1 MESNLITWLNNCSQ
15 ELVDSV
21 LALSNNRY
29 FISQKSLEDFTIEQI
44 FTYSISVEQY
54 NTIKNGVEALEIIN
68 DDFDQRGTKVEII
81 FHYDG
86 LNGVNKWYK
95 ESIRKMI
102 SNNISL
108 NTDYVIINNT
118 MIKEIEP
125 KSRKMYFNP
134 IPPVEISHLLS
145 DDKYHDFIFSL
156 NRSYGPY
163 WYVCSALI
171 CFGLAVLFFFSF
183 IFISKAVGFSLL
195 FVFGISSI
203 CLGIFS
209 FIYVKSLRY
218 NIIKKKIIKF
228 NRLLESSQIPL
239 HFRFL
244 RKEVNFPQ
252 TDDNLTMEVYYDFM
266 KNNDFQQFLSSSTV

>member
-1 MESNLITWLNNCSQ
+1 MESNIITWLNNCSQ

-44 FTYSISVEQY
+44 FNYSISVEQY

-95 ESIRKMI
+95 ESIRKII

-134 IPPVEISHLLS
+134 IPPIEISHLLS

-163 WYVCSALI
+163 C
-171 CFGLAVLFFFSF
+171 
-183 IFISKAVGFSLL
+183 KAVGFSLL
-195 FVFGISSI
+195 FVFGISSV

-244 RKEVNFPQ
+244 RKEINFPQ